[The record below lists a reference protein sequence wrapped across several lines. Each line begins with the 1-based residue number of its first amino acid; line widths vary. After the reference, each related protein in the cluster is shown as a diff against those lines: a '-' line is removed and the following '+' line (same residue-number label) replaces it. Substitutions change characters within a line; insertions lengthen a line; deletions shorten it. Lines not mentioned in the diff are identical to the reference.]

1 MALAGEQ
8 TLLKSVTITLPDGS
22 TRQFDG
28 AVTGAELAAD
38 IGPGLAKAA
47 LAIRVDGEIK
57 DLAHAIAA
65 DAQVSIITSKDDA
78 ALELFRHDAAHVLA
92 QAVQEL
98 WPGTQITF
106 GPATEDGFYYDF
118 HRNAPFTPENFEQI
132 EAKMAEIVD
141 RDETITRH
149 VWERAKAVAHF
160 EAAGETFKAEWVGE
174 LPEGEDISVYTQG
187 EWLDLCIGPHLPST
201 GKLPKAFKLMK
212 VAGAYWRGDPKNPQ
226 LQRIYGT
233 AWRDQKE
240 LKAYLHRLEEAE
252 KRDHRR
258 LGREMRLF
266 HIQQEAV
273 GSVFWHPHGWTL
285 YRTAE
290 RYMRARLEG
299 AGYVEVKDPAVDRPR
314 TVGAF
319 RPLGKVPRAH
329 VCGGGGRIGLRRH
342 DRPPRR
348 AP

>member
-201 GKLPKAFKLMK
+201 GKLPK
-212 VAGAYWRGDPKNPQ
+212 P
-226 LQRIYGT
+226 
-233 AWRDQKE
+233 
-240 LKAYLHRLEEAE
+240 
-252 KRDHRR
+252 
-258 LGREMRLF
+258 
-266 HIQQEAV
+266 
-273 GSVFWHPHGWTL
+273 SS
-285 YRTAE
+285 
-290 RYMRARLEG
+290 
-299 AGYVEVKDPAVDRPR
+299 
-314 TVGAF
+314 
-319 RPLGKVPRAH
+319 
-329 VCGGGGRIGLRRH
+329 
-342 DRPPRR
+342 
-348 AP
+348 